1 MAIFVNVRKTGDFY
15 RFHKFCLDGV
25 GVTIVL
31 VWMIGKTKAGG
42 QLKTHEYGSVRKY
55 FPTLSSE

>member
-25 GVTIVL
+25 GV
-31 VWMIGKTKAGG
+31 
-42 QLKTHEYGSVRKY
+42 YDRFSVDDWKNKSGWAVKN
-55 FPTLSSE
+55 T